1 MLHMDHGQPVT
12 ARMFGGRFDAA
23 RMRDLRAKAATEKE
37 ASTGCTR
44 DASNQLV
51 HSTAGMTK
59 RYIRRRKG
67 LKVMPARHKIRATIP
82 RRSILPK
89 ARQTFK
95 RYSLQH
101 ALTADIEHWCSA
113 TSAVPCWQ

>member
-23 RMRDLRAKAATEKE
+23 RMRDLRAKAATDTE

-67 LKVMPARHKIRATIP
+67 LKVMPARHKARATIP
-82 RRSILPK
+82 HRSILPK
-89 ARQTFK
+89 A
-95 RYSLQH
+95 LQN
-101 ALTADIEHWCSA
+101 L
-113 TSAVPCWQ
+113 